1 MNRIEKFLAALDRER
16 CSQIEAV
23 IVRIIAKDLAGMD
36 IKKLKGREQEFRVR
50 VGSMRIQYIQVE
62 DENRILSIEWRNS
75 HTY

>member
-16 CSQIEAV
+16 RNQVEA
-23 IVRIIAKDLAGMD
+23 IILRITAKDIAGMD
-36 IKKLKGREQEFRVR
+36 VKKLRGREQEFRVR
-50 VGSMRIQYIQVE
+50 VGSMRIQYVQVG